1 MSRTHTYGPS
11 CRLGQ
16 HSPTS
21 EDDLPSLRAGW
32 FYTSPLPID
41 DPLSAVPPPSGSESV
56 KHPPRPFSLYDNSAL
71 EEAWLKCNDEVGH
84 ADIPVGISRLHV
96 VKLPSLQMSPI
107 YWSPVH
113 DIAAVTRGTWFYKDT
128 MLPVEPAVANQ
139 LEVGYRELRPWSQ
152 TWYGTFLSFFS
163 LRWVN

>member
-11 CRLGQ
+11 CRLAQ
-16 HSPTS
+16 SNPTS
-21 EDDLPSLRAGW
+21 EDSIPSLRTGW
-32 FYTSPLPID
+32 FYRSSLPID

-56 KHPPRPFSLYDNSAL
+56 KHPPRTFSLYDSSAL
-71 EEAWLKCNDEVGH
+71 EEAWLGCKEQEGA

-96 VKLPSLQMSPI
+96 VKVPRLLMSPI

-113 DIAAVTRGTWFYKDT
+113 DIAVVTRGTWFYKDT
-128 MLPVEPAVANQ
+128 MLPIEPPVANQ

-152 TWYGTFLSFFS
+152 TWYGAFF
-163 LRWVN
+163 